1 MNNESGEGL
10 EYFSLDN
17 AYYKHNLKQMQKGK
31 ELMSYFLKFLR
42 GKRSSWFHQTSNNSN
57 LQKKNMEDD
66 VLDSDLSLN
75 TENLQLLFSQA
86 PDLVIRRFPIAASKT
101 EAALV
106 YLPGLTD
113 KDAIQNYVLKPL
125 MHSSFDPNKELP
137 ITIGKIEMVYTWGQ
151 IENAILGGD
160 SVLLLNGQIT
170 GYQLDTKGW
179 PQRQLNNPQNEISLK
194 GANQGFVETGSQN
207 IALIRRYIP
216 HQELILKEMTVGI
229 RGKTKVSLL
238 YLRDVASEDVLRE
251 LETRIQNITVD
262 AILNTGELIEFIED
276 NPYSPFPQIML
287 TERPDT
293 AASQILQGR
302 FVIIMD
308 RSPSVLIAPT
318 NFMSFFQAV
327 DDYGSRWL
335 VSSFIRVMRFFAFMI
350 ALFLPATYVAFISYN
365 FEVIPMELLL
375 TIAESRIQVPL
386 PPVMEAVIMEMTL
399 ELMREAALR
408 LPTPIGQTIG
418 IVGGIIIGQA
428 AVQVGI
434 VSNIMIIVV
443 AVTAIASYNIPNYDM
458 SSSIRLLRFPMML
471 SAAMFGI
478 VGIVIGWMTIVGHL
492 SSLESLGTPYGTPLA
507 PFRFADMKDAFLRF
521 PLWGMKSRP
530 KGTGAIPTIRQGR
543 NRTKR

>member
-1 MNNESGEGL
+1 ME
-10 EYFSLDN
+10 
-17 AYYKHNLKQMQKGK
+17 KGT
-31 ELMSYFLKFLR
+31 EWMFDFLKLLK
-42 GKRSSWFHQTSNNSN
+42 GKRSLWHKQVSKHSI
-57 LQKKNMEDD
+57 LHKKKIEEE
-66 VLDSDLSLN
+66 VLDSDLSHN
-75 TENLQLLFSQA
+75 TEELQQLFSQA
-86 PDLVIRRFPIAASKT
+86 PDLVIRRFHITASQS
-101 EAALV
+101 EAALL
-106 YLPGLTD
+106 YMTGLTN
-113 KDAIQNYVLKPL
+113 KDAIHNHVLKPL
-125 MHSSFDPNKELP
+125 MNSSFDSNKELP
-137 ITIGKIEMVYTWGQ
+137 ITLGDIEIVYTYGDV
-151 IENAILGGD
+151 ENAILGGD
-160 SVLLLNGQIT
+160 SVLLLNGQNT
-170 GYQLDTKGW
+170 GYRLDTKGW
-179 PQRQLNNPQNEISLK
+179 PQRQLNDPKNEISLK
-194 GANQGFVETGSQN
+194 GANQGFVETGIQN

-216 HQELILKEMTVGI
+216 NKELILKELTVGI
-229 RGKTKVSLL
+229 RGKTKLSLL
-238 YLRDVASEDVLRE
+238 YLSDVASKDVLSE
-251 LETRIQNITVD
+251 LETRIQNINVD
-262 AILNTGELIEFIED
+262 AIINTGELIEFIED
-276 NPYSPFPQIML
+276 NPYSPFPQMML

-293 AASQILQGR
+293 AVSHILQGR

-308 RSPSVLIAPT
+308 HSPNVLIAPA

-335 VSSFIRVMRFFAFMI
+335 VASFIRVMRFLAFMI
-350 ALFLPATYVAFISYN
+350 ALFLPATYVAFISFN

-386 PPVMEAVIMEMTL
+386 PPVMEAVIMEMIL

-443 AVTAIASYNIPNYDM
+443 AVTAIASFNIPNYDM

-492 SSLESLGTPYGTPLA
+492 ISLESLGTPYGTPLA

-521 PLWGMKSRP
+521 PLWAMKSRP
-530 KGTGAIPTIRQGR
+530 KGTGAISTIRQGR

>member
-1 MNNESGEGL
+1 
-10 EYFSLDN
+10 
-17 AYYKHNLKQMQKGK
+17 
-31 ELMSYFLKFLR
+31 MSYFLKFLR
-42 GKRSSWFHQTSNNSN
+42 GKRSSRFHQASYSSNH
-57 LQKKNMEDD
+57 QKKNMEDD
-66 VLDSDLSLN
+66 VLDSDLSQN
-75 TENLQLLFSQA
+75 IENIQLLFSQA
-86 PDLVIRRFPIAASKT
+86 PDLVIRRFPIASSKT
-101 EAALV
+101 KAALV

-113 KDAIQNYVLKPL
+113 KDAIHNHVLKPL
-125 MHSSFDPNKELP
+125 MDSSFELDKELP
-137 ITIGKIEMVYTWGQ
+137 ITIGDVEVVDTWGQ
-151 IENAILGGD
+151 IESAILDGD
-160 SVLLLNGQIT
+160 SVLLLHGQNT
-170 GYQLDTKGW
+170 GYRLDTKGW
-179 PQRQLNNPQNEISLK
+179 PQRQLNDPQNEIALK
-194 GANQGFVETGSQN
+194 GAHQGFVETGSQN

-216 HQELILKEMTVGI
+216 HHELILKEMTIGL

-251 LETRIQNITVD
+251 LESRLQKITVD
-262 AILNTGELIEFIED
+262 AIINTGELIEFIED

-293 AASQILQGR
+293 AVSQILQGR
-302 FVIIMD
+302 FVIVLD

-335 VSSFIRVMRFFAFMI
+335 ISTFIRVSRFLAFI
-350 ALFLPATYVAFISYN
+350 ITLFFPASYVAFISFN

-375 TIAESRIQVPL
+375 SIAESRIQVPFA
-386 PPVMEAVIMEMTL
+386 PVLEAVIMETIL

-428 AVQVGI
+428 AVEVGI

-458 SSSIRLLRFPMML
+458 SSSIRLLRFPLML

-478 VGIVIGWMTIVGHL
+478 VGIVVGWMTVVAHL
-492 SSLESLGTPYGTPLA
+492 VSLESLGTPYGTPLA

-521 PLWGMKSRP
+521 PLWTMKTRP
-530 KGTGAIPTIRQGR
+530 KGTGAISTIRQGR

>member
-1 MNNESGEGL
+1 M
-10 EYFSLDN
+10 FD
-17 AYYKHNLKQMQKGK
+17 
-31 ELMSYFLKFLR
+31 FLKPSK
-42 GKRSSWFHQTSNNSN
+42 GKRSFLHKEVSTHSN
-57 LQKKNMEDD
+57 LQKKKSADD
-66 VLDSDLSLN
+66 VLDSDLTHN
-75 TENLQLLFSQA
+75 TEILQQVFSQA
-86 PDLVIRRFPIAASKT
+86 PDLVIRRFSINASKSD
-101 EAALV
+101 AALV
-106 YLPGLTD
+106 YLPGLTN
-113 KDAIQNYVLKPL
+113 KDAIHNHVLKPL
-125 MHSSFDPNKELP
+125 MSSSFELDKELP
-137 ITIGKIEMVYTWGQ
+137 ITIGDVEVVETWGQ
-151 IENAILGGD
+151 VESAILGGD
-160 SVLLLNGQIT
+160 SVLLLNGQNT
-170 GYQLDTKGW
+170 GYRLDTKGW
-179 PQRQLNNPQNEISLK
+179 PQRQLNDPQNEISLK
-194 GANQGFVETGSQN
+194 GAHQGFVETGTQN

-216 HQELILKEMTVGI
+216 HHELILKEMTIGL

-238 YLRDVASEDVLRE
+238 YLRDVASDDVLRE

-262 AILNTGELIEFIED
+262 AIINTGELIEFIED

-293 AASQILQGR
+293 AVSHILQGR
-302 FVIIMD
+302 FVIVLD

-318 NFMSFFQAV
+318 NLMSFFQAV
-327 DDYGSRWL
+327 DDYGTRWL
-335 VSSFIRVMRFFAFMI
+335 LSSFIRVSRFLAFI
-350 ALFLPATYVAFISYN
+350 ITLFFPASYVAFISYN

-375 TIAESRIQVPL
+375 SIAESRIQVPFA
-386 PPVMEAVIMEMTL
+386 PVLEAVIMETIL

-428 AVQVGI
+428 AVAVGI

-458 SSSIRLLRFPMML
+458 SSAIRLLRFPMML
-471 SAAMFGI
+471 AAAMFGV

-492 SSLESLGTPYGTPLA
+492 VSLESLGTPYGTPLA

-521 PLWGMKSRP
+521 PLWTMKSRP